1 MGVGGQRHTLATLHT
16 GKRPYIYGTGGWVG
30 PVASLDGCGKSHP
43 IRIQIQSPDHPATSE
58 SHITN
63 DILGINTDDTF

>member
-1 MGVGGQRHTLATLHT
+1 MGLGGQCHTLATLPM
-16 GKRPYIYGTGGWVG
+16 GKRPSIHGTGGWVG
-30 PVASLDGCGKSHP
+30 PVASLDGYGKSHP
-43 IRIQIQSPDHPATSE
+43 IRIQSPDHPAISE